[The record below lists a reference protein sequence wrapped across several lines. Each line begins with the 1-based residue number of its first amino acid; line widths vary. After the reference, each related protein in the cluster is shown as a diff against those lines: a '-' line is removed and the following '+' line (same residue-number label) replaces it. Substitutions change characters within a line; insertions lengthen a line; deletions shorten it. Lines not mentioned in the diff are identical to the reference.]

1 MSGRRCRSRRWIG
14 MGSEAMKM
22 IKGREG
28 FIYKNE
34 IRRAELPRLAKGQ
47 LTGGGRWGGGWLKGA
62 REPSDSEGPT
72 GPHCLSG

>member
-28 FIYKNE
+28 FIYKTRLE
-34 IRRAELPRLAKGQ
+34 EQSCRAWLRDSSQAVGVGE
-47 LTGGGRWGGGWLKGA
+47 GGG
-62 REPSDSEGPT
+62 
-72 GPHCLSG
+72 